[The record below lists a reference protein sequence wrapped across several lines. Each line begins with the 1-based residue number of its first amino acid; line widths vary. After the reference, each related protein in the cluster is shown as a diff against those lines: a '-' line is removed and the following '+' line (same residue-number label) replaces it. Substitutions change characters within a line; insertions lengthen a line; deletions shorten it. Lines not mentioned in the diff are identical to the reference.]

1 MKFRGREIDSIAL
14 WSSYVEFPPNMIVDG
29 KFLPLVQC
37 PNPQHD
43 TLKRHFQINVVD
55 GLVHCFAQCG
65 ISGTYTHAISM
76 IEGCDA
82 RKAKKLILGYRTRN
96 SSGNVKREKIAARTA
111 SRPTPIVFN
120 TYSQYLPPVAL
131 DYFASRGIVPGSI
144 ANWDLRWDEDE
155 KRVVIPAKDLRGI
168 TRFFIKRA
176 VLESQYPKYLYA
188 PEGVSKNSL
197 LFGACAT
204 DSGVIRSD
212 GLILVEG
219 SLDAIRLAQHGYRNV
234 VACLGTG
241 ISEIQCRIVSRLRP
255 RRIVTFFD
263 RDVAGVHGIEIAARR
278 LGKYPIYVVRYPPG
292 RNDPAELDRREV
304 ETAIE
309 RAIPISRFMAKA
321 GQLAR
326 V

>member
-1 MKFRGREIDSIAL
+1 MKFRGREIDPIAL
-14 WSSYVEFPPNMIVDG
+14 WSSYVDFPHNMVVDG
-29 KFLPLVQC
+29 KFLPLVRC

-76 IEGCDA
+76 IEGCDE
-82 RKAKKLILGYRTRN
+82 RRAKKLIFGHRTRN
-96 SSGNVKREKIAARTA
+96 SQGNGKREKIEARPA
-111 SRPTPIVFN
+111 SRPTSIVSN
-120 TYSQYLPPVAL
+120 DYTKYLPSIAL
-131 DYFASRGIVPGSI
+131 EYLSGRGIVSGSI
-144 ANWDLRWDEDE
+144 ATWDLRWDEDE
-155 KRVVIPAKDLRGI
+155 KRIVIPAKDLRGI

-176 VLESQYPKYLYA
+176 VLESQHPKYLYG

-197 LFGACAT
+197 LFGACQT
-204 DSGVIRSD
+204 DPGVIRSD

-241 ISEIQCRIVSRLRP
+241 ISEIQCRIVSRMRP
-255 RRIVTFFD
+255 RRIVAFFD
-263 RDVAGVHGIEIAARR
+263 KDTAGLHGVEIAARR
-278 LGKYPIYVVRYPPG
+278 LGKYPIAVVRYPAG
-292 RNDPAELDRREV
+292 KSDPAELNRREA

-309 RAIPISRFMAKA
+309 RAIPLSRFMARV

-326 V
+326 T